1 MHVELTQQH
10 SEKVMSDSSGPVVF
24 AIDPVDSVLYNLPDG
39 ESEVF
44 WGNSNYRRFVTNL
57 VKNYFWLVVKMC
69 LGLVHASYILSPL
82 LSEEDTVLL
91 YCDASIAKV

>member
-1 MHVELTQQH
+1 M
-10 SEKVMSDSSGPVVF
+10 
-24 AIDPVDSVLYNLPDG
+24 DSVLYNLPDG

-57 VKNYFWLVVKMC
+57 VKNYFWLVVKMT
-69 LGLVHASYILSPL
+69 LGLVHASYSLPKGPPL

-91 YCDASIAKV
+91 YCNASIAKV

>member
-10 SEKVMSDSSGPVVF
+10 SEKVMSDSLGPVVF
-24 AIDPVDSVLYNLPDG
+24 AIDLVDSVLYNLPDG

-57 VKNYFWLVVKMC
+57 VKNYIWLVVKMC

>member
-24 AIDPVDSVLYNLPDG
+24 AIDLVDSVLYNLPDG

-44 WGNSNYRRFVTNL
+44 WGNSNCRRLVTNL
-57 VKNYFWLVVKMC
+57 VLKELFLAC
-69 LGLVHASYILSPL
+69 S
-82 LSEEDTVLL
+82 
-91 YCDASIAKV
+91 

>member
-24 AIDPVDSVLYNLPDG
+24 AIDLVDSVLYNLPDG

-44 WGNSNYRRFVTNL
+44 WGKFKLQEICNQSGQELFL
-57 VKNYFWLVVKMC
+57 
-69 LGLVHASYILSPL
+69 ASS
-82 LSEEDTVLL
+82 
-91 YCDASIAKV
+91 